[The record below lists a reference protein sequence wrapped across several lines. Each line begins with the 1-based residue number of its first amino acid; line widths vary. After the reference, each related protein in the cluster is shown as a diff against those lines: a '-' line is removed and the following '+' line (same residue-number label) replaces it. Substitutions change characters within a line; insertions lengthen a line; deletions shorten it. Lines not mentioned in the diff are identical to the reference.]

1 MARLLSYAVLHGP
14 IHHPATGQFGPV
26 LQDHDDSARKGVKMT
41 QLDGEVLVEVP
52 MKQNPKKTVSFLIDN
67 SGFTH
72 RVLAKNEADNQT

>member
-14 IHHPATGQFGPV
+14 IHHPETGQFGPV
-26 LQDHDDSARKGVKMT
+26 LQDHDDSARKGVKMV

-52 MKQNPKKTVSFLIDN
+52 AKLNPGKKLPFLIDN

-72 RVLAKNEADNQT
+72 RVLANNETVD